1 MTTRASIFR
10 DFNPSHSVRNI
21 SVGAA
26 KVLRC
31 VQTGVL
37 LAVLFGPSLQCLAQE
52 TAQGIAA
59 PKLDLENGV
68 SDQGSTKTKVT
79 QAVLEGIDDLAID
92 KQFIATDSLDCGKE
106 DSDDARQCLEGL
118 SWKPAKFQVRLTQG
132 KESDKMDR
140 MVRFDSPQP
149 LGDST
154 NDLVALE
161 WYMAIDSQGRPVK
174 APAMIVVHES
184 GSGMTVGRIIAKGLR
199 AHGLHAFM
207 MQMPGY
213 GVRKSQTI
221 TEAHSKE
228 GEALKLIPA
237 MKQAIADAR
246 RARDAVSVLPYVDS
260 SLIGIQGTS
269 LGGFVTA
276 SVGGFDAGFDRVFVL
291 LAGGD
296 LNQVIFNGAKDAAEV
311 RKRLEEAGATREMIM
326 EGTRHIEPL
335 RIAHR
340 IRPEITWLYSGKFD
354 DVVPPACSHA
364 LAKAAKLP
372 PEHHIEMPVDH
383 YSGALLMPKILLEM
397 AKIMQSP
404 KYQK

>member
-1 MTTRASIFR
+1 MSTRKRICFHYLLVSPICYLLTALPTARRSILPILFL
-10 DFNPSHSVRNI
+10 SAYCGSY
-21 SVGAA
+21 
-26 KVLRC
+26 
-31 VQTGVL
+31 VQ
-37 LAVLFGPSLQCLAQE
+37 SLAQE
-52 TAQGIAA
+52 KAQGIAI
-59 PKLDLENGV
+59 PKLDLDN
-68 SDQGSTKTKVT
+68 SSPDKDSAKPKIT
-79 QAVLEGIDDLAID
+79 QALLEGIDELAID
-92 KQFIATDSLDCGKE
+92 KEFTATDSLDCGQE
-106 DSDDARQCLEGL
+106 DSEDARQCLEGL

-140 MVRFDSPQP
+140 LVRFNSPQP
-149 LGDST
+149 LGDAT
-154 NDLVALE
+154 NDMVALE
-161 WYMAIDSQGRPVK
+161 WYMAIDSEGRPVK
-174 APAMIVVHES
+174 APAMVVVHES
-184 GSGMTVGRIIAKGLR
+184 GSGMTVGRMLAKGLR

-213 GVRKSQTI
+213 GVRKSQST

-228 GEALKLIPA
+228 GDALRLIPA

-246 RARDAVSVLPYVDS
+246 RARDAVSILPNVDS

-296 LNQVIFNGAKDAAEV
+296 LNQVIFNGAKDAADV

-340 IRPEITWLYSGKFD
+340 IRPEVTWLYSGKFD

-364 LAKAAKLP
+364 LAQAAKLP
-372 PEHHIEMPVDH
+372 QEHHIEMPVDH